1 MNSEPFTRQ
10 RQQQPPILII
20 IALMV
25 LFVFIFMAFS
35 FLFLSL
41 FSAAHFSLVTAHFF
55 FISFASPV
63 PGYQFLAELFVCFI
77 FCVDGNFDSLS
88 VCLSVSFVCF
98 LGVFRLE
105 TD

>member
-20 IALMV
+20 IAALMG

-35 FLFLSL
+35 LLFLSL

-63 PGYQFLAELFVCFI
+63 PEYQFLAELFVCFSYLLML
-77 FCVDGNFDSLS
+77 VLTVVGLS
-88 VCLSVSFVCF
+88 VGKL
-98 LGVFRLE
+98 VF
-105 TD
+105 